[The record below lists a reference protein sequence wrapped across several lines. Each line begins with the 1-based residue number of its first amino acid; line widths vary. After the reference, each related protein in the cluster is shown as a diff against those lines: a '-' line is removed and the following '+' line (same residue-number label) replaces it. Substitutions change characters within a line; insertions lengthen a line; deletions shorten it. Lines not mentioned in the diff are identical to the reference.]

1 VERRAGRSTV
11 GGTLG
16 SEETI
21 VQGNRTQTARRPVAP
36 ASTPV
41 RRKRRGFFFLK
52 LLLFILICLV
62 AAMSFSRVGYNY
74 ITEGAAQATAIPQD
88 SGGSEFTIPYGS
100 STDQIAVLLKDAGYK
115 VDPTRFRLI
124 SKFVGFDGL
133 YKAGRYIISKD
144 MNEYALMLRL
154 TGDPLQNPSVD
165 IRIPEGLTVV
175 ELADYLSEQ
184 EGVIKEK
191 FLRLCRMHLTQ
202 FPFQEELTVTDERT
216 YPLEGYLYPD
226 TYRLDAGW
234 DEETLVLRL
243 LDEFNRVYTDK
254 DRERAAEL
262 GMTTDEVVALAS
274 LIEMEALYPEDLKKI
289 SSVFHN
295 RLNSTDMTLLQSDT
309 TIQYARVMAG
319 EGRTTTVLYQD
330 LEIESPYN
338 TYLHPGLPPGPICSP
353 RREAIEAA
361 LYPEETEYLFFFA
374 TPDGTNI
381 YNETYQGHLNDQAK
395 YGVSGQ

>member
-1 VERRAGRSTV
+1 M
-11 GGTLG
+11 
-16 SEETI
+16 
-21 VQGNRTQTARRPVAP
+21 QGNRTQTARPKAVPVN
-36 ASTPV
+36 TPV
-41 RRKRRGFFFLK
+41 KKRRRSFFFLK

-62 AAMSFSRVGYNY
+62 VAMSFSRVGFNY
-74 ITEGAAQATAIPQD
+74 ITAGSAQATAIPPD
-88 SGGSEFTIPYGS
+88 SGGLEFTIPFGS
-100 STDQIAVLLKDAGYK
+100 STDQIAQLLKEEGYK
-115 VDPTRFRLI
+115 VEPTRFRLV

-133 YKAGRYIISKD
+133 YKAGRYIVTKD

-154 TGDPLQNPSVD
+154 TGDPLRNPSVD
-165 IRIPEGLTVV
+165 IRIPEGLTVD
-175 ELADYLSEQ
+175 ELADFLADQ
-184 EGVIKEK
+184 ELIVKEK
-191 FLRLCRMHLTQ
+191 FLRLCGMHLTQ
-202 FPFQEELTVTDERT
+202 FPFQEELTVSEHRV

-226 TYRLDAGW
+226 TYKLETGW

-262 GMTTDEVVALAS
+262 GMTTDEVITLAS

-295 RLNSTDMTLLQSDT
+295 RINSTDMTLLQSDT

-319 EGRTTTVLYQD
+319 EGRTTTVLYKD

-353 RREAIEAA
+353 RRDSIQAA
-361 LYPEETEYLFFFA
+361 LYPEDTKFLFFFA